1 MRDTKDLPETAALQ
15 PVHKGHIGLIVAGS
29 VITALI
35 VASGLAVVM
44 FGGAA
49 EPVITGVVLLAFGLG
64 WALLALLSS
73 RRTSQPQR
81 WALVPAGLMGAL
93 GLAYLAFRP
102 GTGTLEAFGWIWPI
116 ALLALVIWMIIQSRR
131 SLRSWSRPVIL
142 YPSSRSW
149 PSPRRA
155 GDTRRS
161 GTRKTGPLTPCP
173 ASSSTWADTSCT
185 STAPVPASR
194 PSSLKLASASR
205 PR

>member
-1 MRDTKDLPETAALQ
+1 MRATTNLPETAAVQ
-15 PVHKGHIGLIVAGS
+15 PVRKGHIGLVVAGS
-29 VITALI
+29 VLTGLI
-35 VASGLAVVM
+35 VASGLAVVV

-64 WALLALLSS
+64 WAMLAVLSS

-81 WALVPAGLMGAL
+81 WALVPAVLMGAL

-102 GTGTLEAFGWIWPI
+102 GTGTLEAFGWVWPI

-142 YPSSRSW
+142 YPLFAVLALAAAGGGYQTIRDTQDRS
-149 PSPRRA
+149 A
-155 GDTRRS
+155 HA
-161 GTRKTGPLTPCP
+161 CP
-173 ASSSTWADTSCT
+173 ASSSMSADTSCT
-185 STAPVPASR
+185 STAPVRAPR